1 VAKGWQAYQIADN
14 AQKIADTALEL
25 YDRVGTVLKAVEDT
39 GDNLN
44 KAVNSYNKMV
54 GSIDSRMLV
63 SLRKLKELGIATTEI
78 EPPSTVEVTTREL
91 KAPEI
96 DGQ

>member
-1 VAKGWQAYQIADN
+1 
-14 AQKIADTALEL
+14 
-25 YDRVGTVLKAVEDT
+25 
-39 GDNLN
+39 
-44 KAVNSYNKMV
+44 
-54 GSIDSRMLV
+54 MLV
-63 SLRKLKELGIATTEI
+63 TLRKPKELGIATTEL

>member
-1 VAKGWQAYQIADN
+1 
-14 AQKIADTALEL
+14 
-25 YDRVGTVLKAVEDT
+25 
-39 GDNLN
+39 
-44 KAVNSYNKMV
+44 MV

-63 SLRKLKELGIATTEI
+63 SLRKLKELGIATTEL